1 MPLQILN
8 KWYKVESQE
17 INNVIKT
24 PSINYWEFVEG
35 FVLDN
40 YEALKEEPNL

>member
-17 INNVIKT
+17 VNNVIKT

-35 FVLDN
+35 FVPDWKKN
-40 YEALKEEPNL
+40 RIFKTV